1 MKTCVVAI
9 IIVVILNLIVGV
21 AAYLCGTTFERAL
34 SCFATFLIGAFSVM
48 LARVLTD
55 D

>member
-1 MKTCVVAI
+1 MKTFVVAI
-9 IIVVILNLIVGV
+9 IIAIILNLIVDV
-21 AAYLCGTTFERAL
+21 AAYLCETNFERAL
-34 SCFATFLIGAFSVM
+34 SYFAPFLIGAFSAM